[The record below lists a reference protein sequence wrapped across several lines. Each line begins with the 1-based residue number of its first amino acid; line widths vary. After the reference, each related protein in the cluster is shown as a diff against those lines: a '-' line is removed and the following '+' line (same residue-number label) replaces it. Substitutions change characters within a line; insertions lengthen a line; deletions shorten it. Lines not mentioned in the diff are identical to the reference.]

1 MSPTQL
7 VKKEPFTMARTPLPR
22 PILVLALLM
31 IGLLSACTSGPTIV
45 TNAAPGFD
53 VAQYRTFGFLDPL
66 STDRNGMRTIESQE
80 LIAATARALEARGL
94 SRDDANPDMQVNFII
109 ATREKIESRPTAT
122 PSMYYG
128 RSRYGT
134 WGGYG
139 MGMGTTTEVV
149 QRTEGTLSIDLI
161 DAARK
166 ELVWEGSATARVT
179 DEVRENRSAVI
190 NSAVSEI
197 FAQFP

>member
-1 MSPTQL
+1 
-7 VKKEPFTMARTPLPR
+7 MARSSLPQR
-22 PILVLALLM
+22 VLALLM
-31 IGLLSACTSGPTIV
+31 LAFLGACASGPRIV

-53 VAQYRTFGFLDPL
+53 VTQYRTFGFLDPL

-80 LIAATARALEARGL
+80 LIAATARELEARGL
-94 SRDDANPDMQVNFII
+94 SRDDANPDMHVNFMI
-109 ATREKIESRPTAT
+109 ATREKIESRPTAG

-128 RSRYGT
+128 RARYGT

-139 MGMGTTTEVV
+139 MGMGVGTTTEVV

-161 DAARK
+161 DADRK

-179 DEVRENRSAVI
+179 DEIRENRRAVI